1 MLNHQPSLTL
11 VEGVSRA
18 SVSRAVVAADCQVA
32 LLPQD
37 GDAVVV
43 VVINPL
49 LLFSSRHDLS
59 ANATSYLVLLNN
71 QLKWN

>member
-1 MLNHQPSLTL
+1 MLNLQSSLTL

-43 VVINPL
+43 VVVHPL
-49 LLFSSRHDLS
+49 LLLVTGHHLS
-59 ANATSYLVLLNN
+59 TLGSD
-71 QLKWN
+71 

>member
-1 MLNHQPSLTL
+1 MLNLQFSLTL

-43 VVINPL
+43 VVVNPL
-49 LLFSSRHDLS
+49 LLLVSGHDL
-59 ANATSYLVLLNN
+59 NATSHLPLLN
-71 QLKWN
+71 